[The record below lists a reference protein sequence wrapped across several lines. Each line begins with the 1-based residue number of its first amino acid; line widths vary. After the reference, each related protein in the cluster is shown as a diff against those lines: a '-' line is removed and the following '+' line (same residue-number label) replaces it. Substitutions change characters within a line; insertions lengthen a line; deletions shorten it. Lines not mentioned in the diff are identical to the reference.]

1 MTATNR
7 HGLPYEPH
15 HAHPKPSDCHDQTAS
30 VRYRYA
36 YSQFLCLNPNVGVAG
51 DYLPI
56 SKLYKKKKK
65 VLMKHHQIIRMYQI
79 QFY

>member
-36 YSQFLCLNPNVGVAG
+36 YSQFLYLNPNVGVAG

-56 SKLYKKKKK
+56 SKLYKKKK